1 MLAGEPEPE
10 ETPPETPAAATAEGE
25 SSPPA
30 SPSETTP
37 SSPPQQEAEP
47 QEKRTVPLAVLTQ
60 ERAEWKDRLE
70 RETQERLKLNGRL
83 DVISQMLAKRDE
95 KPAPP
100 KPSVEEQPIEAI
112 KVLER
117 KVENYEQQTQR
128 TQAIAQLVNH
138 AAELTRQFAQ
148 KTPDYR
154 DAYQFARESRF
165 RELVA
170 IGRSEAEAMQVLADD
185 EMQLGYSA
193 LQSGRNPGELVY
205 AFAKAR
211 GYTPKAAAAGAAPAQ
226 DRLETVERGQT
237 AARSLGTMGGTAT
250 AKLSVESLAAMS
262 DADFARA
269 TADPEAFRRLFE

>member
-1 MLAGEPEPE
+1 MAAKPQTIEEDYGISFTKKERAMLAGEPEPE

-70 RETQERLKLNGRL
+70 RETQERNKLAGRL
-83 DVISQMLAKRDE
+83 DQIAQMMAKRDE

-128 TQAIAQLVNH
+128 TQAIA
-138 AAELTRQFAQ
+138 
-148 KTPDYR
+148 
-154 DAYQFARESRF
+154 
-165 RELVA
+165 
-170 IGRSEAEAMQVLADD
+170 RSEAEAMQVLADD

-211 GYTPKAAAAGAAPAQ
+211 GYTPKAAAAGAAPTQ

-262 DADFARA
+262 DADFAKA